1 MDALESCRDDRTIVM
16 AKLTQ
21 EQRDE
26 IRTEWATS
34 PPRQD
39 AEWLSREE
47 SGKWDISIEALRRKR
62 LRDAANGNPWSKIVN
77 LGELV
82 RRARL
87 NLDLA
92 TGDAVG
98 TSERLTRGFS
108 AEESVEAAL
117 RDGAASAKKIRMV
130 QRKLPSTYELG

>member
-34 PPRQD
+34 PRQD

-77 LGELV
+77 LGDLV

-87 NLDLA
+87 NADLT

-98 TSERLTRGFS
+98 TSERLTG
-108 AEESVEAAL
+108 
-117 RDGAASAKKIRMV
+117 
-130 QRKLPSTYELG
+130 